1 MQWLGGNEVNED
13 IIQGKW
19 RQLKGDIK
27 TRWAKLRD
35 DDLDQL
41 DGHREYLVGKIQERY
56 GVARDQAEKEVREFE
71 KSV

>member
-1 MQWLGGNEVNED
+1 MNED

-35 DDLDQL
+35 DDLDRL

-56 GVARDQAEKEVREFE
+56 GVARDQAEKEVKEFE

>member
-1 MQWLGGNEVNED
+1 MQWIGGNKVNED

-19 RQLKGDIK
+19 RQIKGDIK
-27 TRWAKLRD
+27 ARWGKLRD

-56 GVARDQAEKEVREFE
+56 GVARDEAEKEVREFE